1 MSLAAPT
8 SIALPAA
15 GSYQI
20 DPTHSSIEF
29 VARHLVAAKVRGR
42 FTGFSG
48 TIEIA
53 EETMGSS
60 ASVEIDVATIETGV
74 ADRDTHLRSP
84 DFFDVEN
91 HPTATFTTS
100 TVRSAAGGNYTLV
113 GDLTLAGVTR
123 PVELSLV
130 YGGEVTDPWGNTRLV
145 FSAETEL
152 NREDFGL
159 TWNQALET
167 GGVLV
172 GKTVVIEIEIQA
184 VRTDG

>member
-1 MSLAAPT
+1 MSLTTP
-8 SIALPAA
+8 SITLPIA

-48 TIEIA
+48 TIEVGA
-53 EETMGSS
+53 DALES
-60 ASVEIDVATIETGV
+60 AVSVEIDVATIDTGV
-74 ADRDTHLRSP
+74 ADRDGHLRSP

-91 HPTATFTTS
+91 HPSATFVS
-100 TVRSAAGGNYTLV
+100 TAVREADGAHVLT
-113 GDLTLAGVTR
+113 GDLTIAGVTK
-123 PVELSLV
+123 PVDLV
-130 YGGEVTDPWGNTRLV
+130 LAYGGEVTDPWGNSRLV

-159 TWNQALET
+159 TWNQALDT

-172 GKTVVIEIEIQA
+172 GKTIRIEIEIQA
-184 VRTDG
+184 VRSDA